1 MPAPYFLILM
11 MMKKLDT
18 KLCGL
23 LLAVFTYANTY
34 ANTHAYANT
43 DTR

>member
-1 MPAPYFLILM
+1 M

-23 LLAVFTYANTY
+23 LLAVFTYANT
-34 ANTHAYANT
+34 HAYANT